1 MSIKDDLDD
10 FSDSAADV
18 CGEFLKKH
26 PGAAKKIESIVE
38 LASKLKCWL
47 QRKTNRLMSHKFIRI
62 VVCHLLLIA
71 AFIFK
76 FSAFLAFV
84 AVILSVMLLALFAAL
99 WVIVFFLPI
108 SGYIAGAGIIFG
120 LLWYCIHDDAKKWS
134 NEIEMKLEEKEN
146 LQK

>member
-1 MSIKDDLDD
+1 MSVKDDLDD
-10 FSDSAADV
+10 FTDSAADV

-26 PGAAKKIESIVE
+26 PGAAKKIESMME
-38 LASKLKCWL
+38 LVSKLKQWL
-47 QRKTNRLMSHKFIRI
+47 QRKTDRLMSHKFIRI

-76 FSAFLAFV
+76 FSAFLAFI
-84 AVILSVMLLALFAAL
+84 AMMLSVMLLVLFAAF
-99 WVIVFFLPI
+99 WVIAFFWPI
-108 SGYIAGAGIIFG
+108 SGYIAGAGIVLG

-134 NEIEMKLEEKEN
+134 YEIEMKLEEKEN